1 MEEKIRNLTFIV
13 ILGFVITFMLIIGL
27 YFRDG
32 GTSSNS
38 TSGNNSSG
46 SSSSTSEYDVSN
58 MTAVDVDGAV
68 DLFDE
73 EGTHVLYIGRSNC
86 SVCIQF
92 VPVLN
97 EVQED
102 LGFTTYYLDVYDYIN
117 DWKNTK
123 DELEPLTELLTTETT
138 VRTTINSENVTLE
151 DTVGNLFYD
160 YGFTPITIIIK
171 DGEMVDGFIGYRD
184 KDSLTE
190 LNALYKSIE

>member
-13 ILGFVITFMLIIGL
+13 ILGFVVTFILIIGL

-32 GTSSNS
+32 GTSSN
-38 TSGNNSSG
+38 TTTENNSGG

-102 LGFTTYYLDVYDYIN
+102 LGFTTYYLDVLDYIN
-117 DWKNTK
+117 NWESTK
-123 DELEPLTELLTTETT
+123 DELEPLTELLTIETT

-160 YGFTPITIIIK
+160 YGFTPITVIIK

-190 LNALYKSIE
+190 LIEGNL

>member
-13 ILGFVITFMLIIGL
+13 ILGFVVTFILIIGL

-32 GTSSNS
+32 GTSSN
-38 TSGNNSSG
+38 TTTENNSGG

-97 EVQED
+97 QVQED
-102 LGFTTYYLDVYDYIN
+102 LGFTTYYLDVLDYMN
-117 DWKNTK
+117 NWESTK
-123 DELEPLTELLTTETT
+123 DELEPLTELLTIETT

-160 YGFTPITIIIK
+160 YGFTPITVI
-171 DGEMVDGFIGYRD
+171 MFN
-184 KDSLTE
+184 TTFQ
-190 LNALYKSIE
+190 

>member
-13 ILGFVITFMLIIGL
+13 ILGFVVTFILIIGL

-32 GTSSNS
+32 GTSSN
-38 TSGNNSSG
+38 TTTGNNSGG

-97 EVQED
+97 QVQED

-117 DWKNTK
+117 DWKNTR
-123 DELEPLTELLTTETT
+123 DELKPLTELLTTETT

-160 YGFTPITIIIK
+160 YGFTPITVIIK

-190 LNALYKSIE
+190 LIEGNLGS

>member
-13 ILGFVITFMLIIGL
+13 ILGFVVTFILIIGL

-32 GTSSNS
+32 GTSSN
-38 TSGNNSSG
+38 TTTGNNSGG

-97 EVQED
+97 QVQED

-117 DWKNTK
+117 DWKNTR
-123 DELEPLTELLTTETT
+123 DELKPLTELLTTETT

-190 LNALYKSIE
+190 LIEENL

>member
-32 GTSSNS
+32 GSNS
-38 TSGNNSSG
+38 NTTTKNNSGGSQ
-46 SSSSTSEYDVSN
+46 SSSSEYDVSAMN
-58 MTAVDVDGAV
+58 EVSLDEAV

-73 EGTHVLYIGRSNC
+73 KGTHVLYIGRADC

-117 DWKNTK
+117 DWKNTR
-123 DELEPLTELLTTETT
+123 DELKPLTELLTTETT

-160 YGFTPITIIIK
+160 YGFTPITVIIK
-171 DGEMVDGFIGYRD
+171 DGKMVDGFIGYRD

-190 LNALYKSIE
+190 LIEENL

>member
-13 ILGFVITFMLIIGL
+13 ILGFVVTFILIIGL

-32 GTSSNS
+32 GTSSN
-38 TSGNNSSG
+38 TTTGNNSGG

-102 LGFTTYYLDVYDYIN
+102 LGFTTYYLDVLDYIN
-117 DWKNTK
+117 NWESTK
-123 DELEPLTELLTTETT
+123 DELEPLTELLTIETT

-160 YGFTPITIIIK
+160 YGFTPITVIIK
-171 DGEMVDGFIGYRD
+171 DGEMVDGFVGYRD
-184 KDSLTE
+184 AETLTD
-190 LNALYKSIE
+190 LIEEYL

>member
-13 ILGFVITFMLIIGL
+13 ILGFVVTFILIIGL

-32 GTSSNS
+32 GTSSN
-38 TSGNNSSG
+38 TTTGNNSGG

-97 EVQED
+97 QVQED

-123 DELEPLTELLTTETT
+123 DELEPLTELLTIETT

-171 DGEMVDGFIGYRD
+171 DGKMVDGFIGYRD

-190 LNALYKSIE
+190 LIEENL